1 MVLNTEFPGTH
12 STRVFIPPTNYFKRP
27 ANNSQFSNISSIR
40 ILFILVLI
48 SLLDYKL
55 THKR

>member
-48 SLLDYKL
+48 SLLDY
-55 THKR
+55 